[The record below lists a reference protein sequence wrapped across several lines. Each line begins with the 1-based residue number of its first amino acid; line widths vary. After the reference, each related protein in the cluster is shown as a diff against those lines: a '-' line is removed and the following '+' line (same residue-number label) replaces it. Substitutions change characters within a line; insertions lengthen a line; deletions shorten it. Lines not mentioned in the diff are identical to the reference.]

1 MNPITA
7 LIEAYLKGRKWQMK
21 RLDEQNKQLKRI
33 ADAVEKMAGV
43 KKC

>member
-21 RLDEQNKQLKRI
+21 RLDEQNKKLERI
-33 ADAVEKMAGV
+33 AVALEKMAGM
-43 KKC
+43 KK